1 MCIKV
6 TIPSGWQQTC
16 LKKSGRLAQD
26 ATQCSLFCS
35 PNGKT
40 FKTLDEVHKYNCE
53 LERIKLEKEEF
64 MGKNTYSFVPNQPG
78 NNYHF
83 VKTTSQS
90 NQSFNN
96 NHRDETVSCKQCK
109 FQFSTAKERLA
120 HMTLHSQQAFATITC
135 KKCQKVFQSMASLEE
150 HLKKEHAGPPGPP
163 IQMGKVPSALDLRLQ
178 NYSKNSNNMDAF
190 SKVFQSKNG
199 AENMLKNITGLSF
212 SKKTRPNVLNPS
224 EMSQKEAKAEL
235 RRRYIDA
242 CESVK
247 KEKGQSSGPGL
258 PPGPVIVKKQVE
270 VRNTPSSAPQSAP
283 LASPPGPALQ
293 NKIPI
298 SGVEMLKAMEAEA
311 AKKKKRPSQKK
322 AQTPSLSPAQPVNIM
337 VRHLVSKT
345 PKSPL
350 HKIQQGRII
359 KKKDNKPLAKPK
371 FRISVN
377 EVCRFFN
384 MSDYPIPVTD
394 EMKKSFQDY
403 SRFETFCMPLL
414 ATVNPFSD
422 PLQIKTLCRAKWR
435 EVLTSDQSPLQYY
448 NRPRNN
454 MILVNMY

>member
-16 LKKSGRLAQD
+16 LKKSGRLGPD

-64 MGKNTYSFVPNQPG
+64 MGKSTYSFLPNQPG

-83 VKTTSQS
+83 VKTSSQP
-90 NQSFNN
+90 QAFNN
-96 NHRDETVSCKQCK
+96 NQRDETVSCKQCK

-120 HMTLHSQQAFATITC
+120 HMTLHSQQAFTTITC
-135 KKCQKVFQSMASLEE
+135 KKCQKVFQSVASLEE
-150 HLKKEHAGPPGPP
+150 HLKREHIGPPGPP
-163 IQMGKVPSALDLRLQ
+163 IQMGKVPSALDMRLQ
-178 NYSKNSNNMDAF
+178 NYSKSSNNADAF
-190 SKVFQSKNG
+190 SKVFQSKNVA
-199 AENMLKNITGLSF
+199 AEDMLKNIAGLPVT
-212 SKKTRPNVLNPS
+212 KKTRPNVTNPS
-224 EMSQKEAKAEL
+224 EMSQQEAKAEL

-247 KEKGQSSGPGL
+247 KEKSQSSGP
-258 PPGPVIVKKQVE
+258 VIMKKPIE
-270 VRNTPSSAPQSAP
+270 VMNTPSH
-283 LASPPGPALQ
+283 LAETKSSSLTSPPGPSIQ

-298 SGVEMLKAMEAEA
+298 SGSEMLKAMEAEA
-311 AKKKKRPSQKK
+311 AKKKRPSQKK
-322 AQTPSLSPAQPVNIM
+322 APTPSLSPAQPVNTKI
-337 VRHLVSKT
+337 RHMVSKT

-359 KKKDNKPLAKPK
+359 KKKDNKPPAKPK

-394 EMKKSFQDY
+394 EMKESFQDY
-403 SRFETFCMPLL
+403 SRFEAFCVPLL

-422 PLQIKTLCRAKWR
+422 PLKIKTLCRAKWR
-435 EVLTSDQSPLQYY
+435 EVLSSEQSPCQFY